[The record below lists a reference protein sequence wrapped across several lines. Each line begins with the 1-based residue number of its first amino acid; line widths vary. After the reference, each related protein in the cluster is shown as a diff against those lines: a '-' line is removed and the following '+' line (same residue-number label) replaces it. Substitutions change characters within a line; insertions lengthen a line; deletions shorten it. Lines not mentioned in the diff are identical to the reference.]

1 MGRKHT
7 NKQIGKLQTQK
18 DILRLI
24 FCTRRN
30 VETTKNLVNAA
41 LQVPKEINIQWLK
54 CYKLCNKDTRVYYCH
69 IEGNFKCNYSA
80 FNTCTNQFFKFLT
93 NHQIYKTCIYIS
105 KYWKRLMLHSQRIL
119 IFYRLCSGSQTL
131 HITEHKKEIIHE

>member
-18 DILRLI
+18 DIRLI

-41 LQVPKEINIQWLK
+41 LQVPKEINTQ
-54 CYKLCNKDTRVYYCH
+54 
-69 IEGNFKCNYSA
+69 
-80 FNTCTNQFFKFLT
+80 
-93 NHQIYKTCIYIS
+93 
-105 KYWKRLMLHSQRIL
+105 
-119 IFYRLCSGSQTL
+119 
-131 HITEHKKEIIHE
+131 

>member
-1 MGRKHT
+1 MGRKHA

-41 LQVPKEINIQWLK
+41 LQVPKEINTQ
-54 CYKLCNKDTRVYYCH
+54 
-69 IEGNFKCNYSA
+69 
-80 FNTCTNQFFKFLT
+80 
-93 NHQIYKTCIYIS
+93 
-105 KYWKRLMLHSQRIL
+105 
-119 IFYRLCSGSQTL
+119 
-131 HITEHKKEIIHE
+131 